1 MLTMPD
7 NSVPSDAINR
17 HGDVERRRHARY
29 EVSYNI
35 AECVLTHSENAE
47 NFVGLVCNYSE
58 SGICIITCQALAA
71 GQKIMIKCK
80 EPELT
85 PPKTA
90 IVRWA
95 KNDSVCSCKAGLEF
109 A

>member
-1 MLTMPD
+1 MSD
-7 NSVPSDAINR
+7 NPVPFDEGRNR
-17 HGDVERRRHARY
+17 ENLERRRHARY
-29 EVSYNI
+29 AASYKI
-35 AECVLTHSENAE
+35 AECIMKHSESAV

-71 GQKIMIKCK
+71 GQKISIRCK
-80 EPELT
+80 EPELFT
-85 PPKTA
+85 PKTA

-95 KNDSVCSCKAGLEF
+95 KSESSCSCKAGLEF